1 MNIIGKTDIG
11 KVRRTNQDCFG
22 ALDLSNGM
30 YAAVLCDGMG
40 GAKAGNV
47 ASDTAVTVISD
58 CIRKNIRRNMRS
70 KSIKSLLE
78 SSVVAA
84 NAIIFNHANSD
95 EDYYGMGTT
104 VVAAIFSDNVAHI
117 VHAGDSRAYIIR
129 GEEIEQITSDHSIVQ
144 HLYELGQITKEEA
157 LTHPKRNVITRAVG
171 TQETIRTDYN
181 EIDYEDDDVILL
193 CSDGLTNYVTEEQIV
208 DIIRN
213 NPLAECTELLVNAAN
228 ESGGGDNITVVL
240 AGK

>member
-1 MNIIGKTDIG
+1 
-11 KVRRTNQDCFG
+11 
-22 ALDLSNGM
+22 
-30 YAAVLCDGMG
+30 
-40 GAKAGNV
+40 
-47 ASDTAVTVISD
+47 
-58 CIRKNIRRNMRS
+58 
-70 KSIKSLLE
+70 
-78 SSVVAA
+78 
-84 NAIIFNHANSD
+84 
-95 EDYYGMGTT
+95 MGTT